1 MKSDTAFM
9 IPIFTHSVENWS
21 DYKEEIINMLDTGD
35 GDGHK
40 TDYFKYHQQGKL
52 PAYAERLFDILQP
65 ALKEFD
71 DIYPHAFQI
80 TNVWGQ
86 KYNNGDYHQLHNH
99 GALGYT
105 AILYAQLED
114 DHSPTSF
121 FAPFLDFI
129 EGNVIEY
136 MPEVSEGD
144 IVFFPS
150 CLTHQCKVVQSST
163 ERVVFS
169 FNIRNA

>member
-9 IPIFTHSVENWS
+9 IPVFSHTVENWS
-21 DYKEEIINMLDTGD
+21 DYKEDIINMLDTGD

-40 TDYFKYHQQGKL
+40 TDYFKYHQEGKL
-52 PAYAERLFDILQP
+52 PPYADKLFDILQP
-65 ALKEFD
+65 SLKEFD
-71 DIYPHAFQI
+71 
-80 TNVWGQ
+80 
-86 KYNNGDYHQLHNH
+86 QLHNH
-99 GALGYT
+99 GALGYS
-105 AILYAQLED
+105 AIFYAQLED

-136 MPEVSEGD
+136 VPEVSEGD

-150 CLTHQCKVVQSST
+150 CLTHQCRVVQSST
-163 ERVVFS
+163 ERIIFS

>member
-1 MKSDTAFM
+1 MKSDAAFM
-9 IPIFTHSVENWS
+9 IPVFSHTVENWS
-21 DYKEEIINMLDTGD
+21 DYKEEMIGMLDLED

-40 TDYFKYHQQGKL
+40 TDYFKYHQEGKL
-52 PAYAERLFDILQP
+52 PPYAERLFDILQP

-99 GALGYT
+99 GALGYS
-105 AILYAQLED
+105 AIFYAQLED

-121 FAPFLDFI
+121 FSPFLDFI

-136 MPEVSEGD
+136 VPDVSEGD
-144 IVFFPS
+144 IIFFPS
-150 CLTHQCKVVQSST
+150 CLTHQCRVVQSST
-163 ERVVFS
+163 ERVIFS
-169 FNIRNA
+169 FNIKNA